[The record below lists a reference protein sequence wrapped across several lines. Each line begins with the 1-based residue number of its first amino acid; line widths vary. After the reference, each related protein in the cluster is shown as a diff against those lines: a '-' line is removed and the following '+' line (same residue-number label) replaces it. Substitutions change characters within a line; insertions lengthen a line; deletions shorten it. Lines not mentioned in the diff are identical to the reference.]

1 MTTLLM
7 ITTLVLVSIAVWQIT
22 KIFQV
27 AQLNKKVDDSQVANE
42 KDWNGKL
49 MFAFLVFI
57 YLITIYSFW
66 EWGDVLLPEAASEH
80 GVDYDRLMWISMAL
94 IFFVQ
99 IVTQALLHYF
109 SYKYRGRKGLK
120 ALFYADNDRLEF
132 IWTII
137 PVIVLAAC
145 MDCMLGQTL

>member
-7 ITTLVLVSIAVWQIT
+7 ITILVLVSIAVWQIT

-27 AQLNKKVDDSQVANE
+27 AQLNSKVDDSQIANE
-42 KDWNGKL
+42 KDNDWNGKL

-80 GVDYDRLMWISMAL
+80 GVKVSPSKQLDKVISPACP
-94 IFFVQ
+94 
-99 IVTQALLHYF
+99 
-109 SYKYRGRKGLK
+109 KGVCP
-120 ALFYADNDRLEF
+120 RS
-132 IWTII
+132 
-137 PVIVLAAC
+137 
-145 MDCMLGQTL
+145 

>member
-1 MTTLLM
+1 MTTLLI
-7 ITTLVLVSIAVWQIT
+7 ITILVLVSIAVWQIT

-42 KDWNGKL
+42 KDNDWNGKL

-99 IVTQALLHYF
+99 IIINRNRNCPF
-109 SYKYRGRKGLK
+109 CM
-120 ALFYADNDRLEF
+120 RL
-132 IWTII
+132 
-137 PVIVLAAC
+137 
-145 MDCMLGQTL
+145 